1 MKFKLLNLLLLV
13 IGVITVNA
21 SDLYNITVIDGDTIA
36 FTDGDRRIRVRLY
49 AIDAPE
55 LDQPFGEDAK
65 TYLYNLIKSG
75 ISEGKS
81 INTMKVTTDAY
92 DRVVGMLYIG
102 DDCINVKMVLAGYAW
117 HYPET
122 KPVSNDF
129 KMHQEYA
136 QIRRIGIWK
145 SPDNITPWE
154 WRKHKR
160 EQKVIESD
168 FFIPKFPLLMLYK

>member
-13 IGVITVNA
+13 IAVITVNA
-21 SDLYNITVIDGDTIA
+21 SDLYNITVSDGDTIA
-36 FTDGDRRIRVRLY
+36 FSDGDKRIRVRLY
-49 AIDAPE
+49 GIDAPE
-55 LDQPFGEDAK
+55 LDQPFGEEAK
-65 TYLYNLIKSG
+65 TYLCNLIKSG
-75 ISEGKS
+75 IAEGKS

-102 DDCINVKMVLAGYAW
+102 DACINVKMVLAGYAW

-136 QIRRIGIWK
+136 QIRRVGMWK
-145 SPDNITPWE
+145 SPDNIAPWE
-154 WRKHKR
+154 WRKNKR
-160 EQKVIESD
+160 VKELGGPDLYV
-168 FFIPKFPLLMLYK
+168 PKFPLTMFGK